1 MSCSTHLIECLI
13 NEGFSPK
20 AYASSE
26 YNSTLN
32 AQQGITY
39 TNVYYHTKREN
50 KAQWW
55 YVDFIEPVAINS
67 YQIATESSGCSY
79 ITKWTASVS
88 IDFNEWI
95 PVDQKDESSPPN
107 GRTYLLNQTS
117 NARYF
122 KIDGSTPK
130 CTNDDP
136 TAFCFYYIKFFG
148 SFDLVKTQRTKNI
161 CVTQY
166 RRCSYINKNI
176 LFSIF
181 MIC

>member
-13 NEGFSPK
+13 NKGFSPK
-20 AYASSE
+20 AYASS
-26 YNSTLN
+26 SSDN

-39 TNVYYHTKREN
+39 NTDDYYHTNREN

-55 YVDFIEPVAINS
+55 YVDFIEPIAINS
-67 YQIATESSGCSY
+67 YQIATRESGCSR

-88 IDFNEWI
+88 IDFNDWI

-122 KIDGSTPK
+122 KIDGGTRG
-130 CTNDDP
+130 CRDD
-136 TAFCFYYIKFFG
+136 TAFCFYYIKFFC
-148 SFDLVKTQRTKNI
+148 SFDFVKTQRTKNI